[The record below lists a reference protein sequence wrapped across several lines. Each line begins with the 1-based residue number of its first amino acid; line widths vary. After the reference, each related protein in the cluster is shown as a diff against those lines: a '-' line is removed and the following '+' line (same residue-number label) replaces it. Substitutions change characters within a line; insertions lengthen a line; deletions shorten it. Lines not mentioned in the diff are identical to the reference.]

1 MMLEWDRTN
10 GASGIALDNKL
21 GIATEEQLSEPER
34 RLSSARL
41 FELQMNETNKKII
54 FDKKRKKPQKDLTL
68 FLI

>member
-41 FELQMNETNKKII
+41 FELQMKKHHL
-54 FDKKRKKPQKDLTL
+54 R
-68 FLI
+68 